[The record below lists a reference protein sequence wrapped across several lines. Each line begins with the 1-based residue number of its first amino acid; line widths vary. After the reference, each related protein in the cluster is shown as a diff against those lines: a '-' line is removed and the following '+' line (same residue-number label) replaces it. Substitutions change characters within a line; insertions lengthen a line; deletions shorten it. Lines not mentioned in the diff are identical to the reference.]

1 MSSPPSCPP
10 RAAMQPLPLHAPR
23 PSLLAPP
30 LSTLAALHYP
40 ESAPTHDSRS
50 RLRGDGFLL
59 DEDDGAED
67 AEDCSAQLTMQ
78 PPEPNS
84 GGTDTNDPMSAPPP
98 SDGVAS
104 LESVAPLP
112 LGPHFMVELS
122 SPTGLSALHQ
132 QMRPRSA
139 DVTGTAFAATKIAR
153 GASESAAA
161 DQGSAG
167 IGGANPSALLCPSC
181 GEQPPGAEHEGTFH
195 AHITRCFITH
205 HVGRPPRT
213 PQTTPLSHHN
223 GGGVDGG
230 AGPIRKTR
238 GRAASAA
245 AATHGA
251 AELASALASKEN
263 SAASM
268 HTTPES
274 HGYHPYSHSPHLSS
288 TLTHLRR
295 TVDQLDL
302 HQRISI
308 MEAFHKLSRVAS
320 AEQQQHASPMQP
332 SPRGKRLRSATNSPS
347 PKQLLSASDRVC
359 KDILSLLYS
368 PQQTIRAPHPSPMP
382 NALFVGVPS
391 PLVIGIASNAHAGA
405 IKQQRSAEMEA
416 AAAAASGRPPV
427 PSIMHSPIAGDDEM
441 RHLELE
447 PTHAVRTPVKTSL
460 LFSLNPPVPRRLDSA
475 SVDSS
480 LSSPAM
486 TDADGCESDAAAGS
500 ALAMTG
506 AFVHGISSGASS
518 PASTPSGPCSEQTSP
533 SAPTESMST
542 ASSAVHS
549 TSSTLFVPHPRFP
562 SHCFPASSV
571 LRAPPPFPSSSAST
585 SSSSSSASSSEVSPE
600 SPHPNMH
607 GSAVLPLPE
616 SKQERASPV
625 QCMHDEVTDKQQQT
639 MVARRTAAAARG

>member
-1 MSSPPSCPP
+1 MHPP
-10 RAAMQPLPLHAPR
+10 PLLHAPR
-23 PSLLAPP
+23 PALLAPT

-59 DEDDGAED
+59 DEEDD
-67 AEDCSAQLTMQ
+67 
-78 PPEPNS
+78 EPNS
-84 GGTDTNDPMSAPPP
+84 AQAEAETGGLPQEPNSAGADGHEPMSLVATTATHGPAPL
-98 SDGVAS
+98 D
-104 LESVAPLP
+104 SVAAMPMGAHF
-112 LGPHFMVELS
+112 LGESS
-122 SPTGLSALHQ
+122 SPTGLSMQ
-132 QMRPRSA
+132 IRPRSA
-139 DVTGTAFAATKIAR
+139 DVTGTAFATAKITR
-153 GASESAAA
+153 VASESAATGA
-161 DQGSAG
+161 CDAG
-167 IGGANPSALLCPSC
+167 LGGAHPSALLCPSC

-213 PQTTPLSHHN
+213 PQATPIAHHN
-223 GGGVDGG
+223 MMMDGG

-251 AELASALASKEN
+251 AELASALASKE
-263 SAASM
+263 AGVASM

-274 HGYHPYSHSPHLSS
+274 HGYHPYSHSPNVSS
-288 TLTHLRR
+288 TLTQLRR

-320 AEQQQHASPMQP
+320 AEKQQQASPMQP

-368 PQQTIRAPHPSPMP
+368 PQTVRAPHPSPMP
-382 NALFVGVPS
+382 NAVFVGVPS
-391 PLVIGIASNAHAGA
+391 PLVIGIASNAHAAA
-405 IKQQRSAEMEA
+405 IKQPRSAEMEA

-427 PSIMHSPIAGDDEM
+427 PSIMHSPVAGDEM

-447 PTHAVRTPVKTSL
+447 PTHQVHTPVKTSL
-460 LFSLNPPVPRRLDSA
+460 LFSLNPTVPRRLDSA

-480 LSSPAM
+480 LSSPGM
-486 TDADGCESDAAAGS
+486 TDTDGCESDAAAGS
-500 ALAMTG
+500 ALALTG

-518 PASTPSGPCSEQTSP
+518 PASTPSGPGSEQTSP
-533 SAPTESMST
+533 SAPTESTSSS
-542 ASSAVHS
+542 SSAVHS
-549 TSSTLFVPHPRFP
+549 THSTLYVPHPRFP
-562 SHCFPASSV
+562 AHCFPDSSV
-571 LRAPPPFPSSSAST
+571 LRAPPPFLSSSAST
-585 SSSSSSASSSEVSPE
+585 SSSSSSSASSEVSPE
-600 SPHPNMH
+600 SPHSSLH
-607 GSAVLPLPE
+607 GSSVIPLPPLPMPDA
-616 SKQERASPV
+616 KHPTAQDRASPL
-625 QCMHDEVTDKQQQT
+625 QCMHDEVTDKQQQRII
-639 MVARRTAAAARG
+639 MRRSAAAARG